1 VTYFSTTILM
11 PVAPIGA
18 ARPGASLES
27 GNARWLID
35 GLKMVHDIP
44 AAQKR
49 RDPDRGVR
57 LWPWA
62 RNTA

>member
-1 VTYFSTTILM
+1 M